1 MERFIL
7 SGGLNCGA
15 TMMLPKIQMIKI
27 DLKTFIQD
35 YAWFG
40 WYHTLFGWVRGTN
53 EEIHLKI
60 LKVKNM
66 GEFLWCDGI
75 DDQ

>member
-1 MERFIL
+1 
-7 SGGLNCGA
+7 
-15 TMMLPKIQMIKI
+15 MIKI
-27 DLKTFIQD
+27 DFKTFIQD

-40 WYHTLFGWVRGTN
+40 WYHTQFGWVRGTN
-53 EEIHLKI
+53 EEIHWKI